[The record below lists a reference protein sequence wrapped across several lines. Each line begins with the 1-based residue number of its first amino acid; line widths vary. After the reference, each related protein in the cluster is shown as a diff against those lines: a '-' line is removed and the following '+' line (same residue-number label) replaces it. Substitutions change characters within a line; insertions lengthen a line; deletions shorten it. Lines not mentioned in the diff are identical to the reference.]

1 MKKMELAALQ
11 DLEDQ
16 ARRRWRQWRRQHAA
30 RTLSERRLLVIA
42 GAAVCWYLL
51 DLTMFTPA
59 WTRFKA
65 AQMRATTAE
74 SAIRARDAEV
84 ARQGQ
89 DLALMEGQLK
99 GELERLRVSVGQQ
112 KKALAELQSG
122 LVPARDM
129 RQVIEGLLAR
139 NGNLSLLSMKTL
151 SPEDITKAG
160 LTPQDASGLY
170 RQGLEV
176 IVTGGFNDLLA
187 WLVSAEQMPRKLLWQ
202 GLVLQTDEAGRL
214 ILNVRLLTVSPDAE
228 PLEISA
234 P

>member
-1 MKKMELAALQ
+1 MKKMDLAALQ

>member
-1 MKKMELAALQ
+1 MSKIDFSELQ
-11 DLEDQ
+11 GLEDQ

-51 DLTMFTPA
+51 DLSLFTPA
-59 WTRFKA
+59 WSRYKA
-65 AQMRATTAE
+65 ASLRATTAE
-74 SAIRARDAEV
+74 SAVRARDAEV

-99 GELERLRVSVGQQ
+99 GELERLRASVKQQ
-112 KKALAELQSG
+112 AKALDELQSG
-122 LVPARDM
+122 LVPAGEM

-139 NGNLSLLSMKTL
+139 NGNLGLVSMKTL

-160 LTPQDASGLY
+160 LSPQDASGLF

-176 IVTGGFNDLLA
+176 VMTGGFNDLLA
-187 WLVSAEQMPRKLLWQ
+187 WLVTAEQMPRKLLWQ
-202 GLVLQTDEAGRL
+202 GLVLSTDDTGRL
-214 ILNVRLLTVSPDAE
+214 LLNVRVLTVSPDAE
-228 PLEISA
+228 PLEITA

>member
-1 MKKMELAALQ
+1 MKKVDLAALQ

-16 ARRRWRQWRRQHAA
+16 VRRRWRQWRRQHAA

-42 GAAVCWYLL
+42 GAAICWYLL

-99 GELERLRVSVGQQ
+99 GELERLRVSVAQQ

-139 NGNLSLLSMKTL
+139 NGNLALLSMKTL
-151 SPEDITKAG
+151 SAEDITKAG
-160 LTPQDASGLY
+160 LAPQDASGLY

-176 IVTGGFNDLLA
+176 VMTGGFNDLLA

-202 GLVLQTDEAGRL
+202 GLALQTDEAGRL
-214 ILNVRLLTVSPDAE
+214 ILNVRVLTVSPDAE

>member
-1 MKKMELAALQ
+1 MKKIDLAAVQ

-99 GELERLRVSVGQQ
+99 GELERLRVSVAQQ

-129 RQVIEGLLAR
+129 RQVVEGLMAR

-151 SPEDITKAG
+151 SVEDITKAG